1 MGRRFVG
8 IEVSE
13 YYHRIAEERHKMI
26 EDGDD
31 PFAKRNETHAAKN
44 SRVERL
50 PKQRYAISKK
60 TLQFEIRRIAQALG
74 HIPTRDEVRKSSQY
88 PMRYFDEYFV
98 SWGEACAAARHA
110 DMSESPVPELLR
122 SQQLTLL

>member
-13 YYHRIAEERHKMI
+13 YYQRIATNRHKMI
-26 EDGDD
+26 EDGED
-31 PFAKRNETHAAKN
+31 PFAKRNETPTAKN

-60 TLQFEIRRIAQALG
+60 TLQLEIRRIAQELG
-74 HIPTRDEVRKSSQY
+74 HVPSRDEVQKASQY
-88 PMRYFDEYFV
+88 PISYFDDYFI
-98 SWGEACAAARHA
+98 SW
-110 DMSESPVPELLR
+110 
-122 SQQLTLL
+122 